1 MSIDLSRI
9 AQGHRKVLIKVNGA
23 GVEKILS
30 SYNKVKNDPEYVGRN
45 KEVIPDGI
53 EYTGVIATNT
63 FKVTGTDLSTKL
75 NKYLVSY
82 NPADWATTANK
93 QNYALDI
100 QKITTAA
107 YTVDTT
113 LTVANN
119 IPTGYTKA
127 IILDSDF
134 IELFGITDHNF
145 APTANDVGANTN
157 ATGRAVVNNKGL
169 LTLDVTGISG
179 LYSDLIPAQHQLRMG
194 ALPSGKSQLVRITT
208 GLKAEE
214 MYFEGA
220 YGVKQASDGGA
231 NDGNTN
237 QSLAVD
243 LQYKSGGRYMKF
255 ITDNDFSTAVELE
268 TI

>member
-1 MSIDLSRI
+1 
-9 AQGHRKVLIKVNGA
+9 V
-23 GVEKILS
+23 
-30 SYNKVKNDPEYVGRN
+30 
-45 KEVIPDGI
+45 
-53 EYTGVIATNT
+53 
-63 FKVTGTDLSTKL
+63 
-75 NKYLVSY
+75 
-82 NPADWATTANK
+82 

-119 IPTGYTKA
+119 IPTAYTKA

>member
-23 GVEKILS
+23 GVEKIIS
-30 SYNKVKNDPEYVGRN
+30 SYNKVKNDTEYVGRN
-45 KEVIPDGI
+45 TEVLPNGT
-53 EYTGVIATNT
+53 EYTGVVATNT
-63 FKVTGTDLSTKL
+63 FKVTGVDLSTKL
-75 NKYLVSY
+75 GKYLVSY
-82 NPADWATTANK
+82 NPTDWATTTNK
-93 QNYALDI
+93 QNYVLDI
-100 QKITTAA
+100 QKITQATF
-107 YTVDTT
+107 TVDTT
-113 LTVANN
+113 FTVANN

-127 IILDSDF
+127 IILDSDY

-145 APTANDVGANTN
+145 APTANDVSANTN

-169 LTLDVTGISG
+169 FTLDVTGIIG

-194 ALPSGKSQLVRITT
+194 ALPSGKSQMVRITT

-220 YGVKQASDGGA
+220 YNVKQASDGGA
-231 NDGNTN
+231 NDGNNN
-237 QSLAVD
+237 QTLAVD

-255 ITDNDFSTAVELE
+255 TADGDFSTAVELE